1 VAEKSEKE
9 KKPNAIQRWWR
20 ETMGE
25 MRKVSWPSTQDAWR
39 LTRIVLL
46 VMFGMSMVLG
56 LLDYVFSRLVT
67 LLYS

>member
-1 VAEKSEKE
+1 MADKNEKDH
-9 KKPNAIQRWWR
+9 KPNAIQRWWR

-25 MRKVSWPSTQDAWR
+25 MRKVSWPTTQEAWR

-46 VMFGMSMVLG
+46 VMFGMSMALG
-56 LLDYVFSRLVT
+56 LLDWVFSRLVT